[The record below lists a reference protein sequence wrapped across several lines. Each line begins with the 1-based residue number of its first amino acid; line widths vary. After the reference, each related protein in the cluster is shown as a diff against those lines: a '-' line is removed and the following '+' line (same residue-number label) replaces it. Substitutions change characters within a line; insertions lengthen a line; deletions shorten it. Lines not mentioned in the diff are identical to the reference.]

1 MRSFTIIGLT
11 GPTGSGKSTVSRFFE
26 EKGYVVI
33 DADYIARQ
41 ALMPDSSCLKQVC
54 GVFGDDIL
62 NLDGTLNR
70 QELAARAF
78 SSKANTQLL
87 NDITHPWIFLQVLKI
102 CRENINIGRNKIV
115 FDAPVLFE
123 SNSDIMCDCV
133 VSVIAPMDIRM
144 ERLKK
149 RDGLSEEQLKKRMSA
164 QHNDEYYISKSNYV
178 IDGSLD
184 LEDIKASVNEIVDTF
199 V

>member
-1 MRSFTIIGLT
+1 M
-11 GPTGSGKSTVSRFFE
+11 
-26 EKGYVVI
+26 VI
-33 DADYIARQ
+33 DADSIARQ
-41 ALMPDSSCLKQVC
+41 ALMPNSSCLKQVC
-54 GVFGDDIL
+54 GVFGEDIL
-62 NLDGTLNR
+62 NPDGTLNR

-78 SSKANTQLL
+78 SSKTNTQLL

-102 CRENINIGRNKIV
+102 CRENIDMGKNKIV

-133 VSVIAPMDIRM
+133 VSVVSPIDIRM

-184 LEDIKASVNEIVDTF
+184 LEDIRARVNEIIDTF